1 MEVLFLKDWL
11 NPATNKVITKGLRAH
26 VMKKKALELIDKGI
40 CEEVLPF
47 GVEKA
52 IQKEKEIIELKEN
65 ITIPKKKK
73 RKLF

>member
-1 MEVLFLKDWL
+1 MEVLFLQDWL

-26 VMKKKALELIDKGI
+26 IMKKKALELIADGI

-47 GVEKA
+47 GVEKI

-65 ITIPKKKK
+65 IALPKKKK

>member
-26 VMKKKALELIDKGI
+26 IMKKKSLELIADGI

-47 GVEKA
+47 GVDKI

-65 ITIPKKKK
+65 IELPKKKK

>member
-1 MEVLFLKDWL
+1 MEVLFLQNWM
-11 NPATNKVITKGLRAH
+11 NPATNKIIYKGRRAH
-26 VMKKKALELIDKGI
+26 IMKKKALELIADGI

-47 GVEKA
+47 GVEKI

-65 ITIPKKKK
+65 IALPKKKK

>member
-26 VMKKKALELIDKGI
+26 IMKKKALELIADGI

-47 GVEKA
+47 GVEKI
-52 IQKEKEIIELKEN
+52 IQKEK
-65 ITIPKKKK
+65 
-73 RKLF
+73 

>member
-11 NPATNKVITKGLRAH
+11 NPATNKVITKGLMAH
-26 VMKKKALELIDKGI
+26 IMKKKALELIADGI

-47 GVEKA
+47 GVEKI

-65 ITIPKKKK
+65 IALPKKKK

>member
-11 NPATNKVITKGLRAH
+11 NPATNKVITKGLRSH
-26 VMKKKALELIDKGI
+26 IMKKKALELIADGI
-40 CEEVLPF
+40 VEEVLPF

-65 ITIPKKKK
+65 ISISRKKK

>member
-26 VMKKKALELIDKGI
+26 IMKKKALELIENGI

-47 GVEKA
+47 GVEQVIEAETK
-52 IQKEKEIIELKEN
+52 KEK
-65 ITIPKKKK
+65 KKNRK
-73 RKLF
+73 RIF

>member
-11 NPATNKVITKGLRAH
+11 NPATNKVITKGLRSH
-26 VMKKKALELIDKGI
+26 IMKKKALELIADGI

-47 GVEKA
+47 GVEKI

-65 ITIPKKKK
+65 IALPKKKK

>member
-1 MEVLFLKDWL
+1 
-11 NPATNKVITKGLRAH
+11 
-26 VMKKKALELIDKGI
+26 MKKKALELIDKGI

-65 ITIPKKKK
+65 IAIPRKKK

>member
-11 NPATNKVITKGLRAH
+11 NLATNKVITIGLRPH
-26 VMKKKALELIDKGI
+26 IMKKKALELIANGL

-47 GVEKA
+47 GGETI
-52 IQKEKEIIELKEN
+52 IQKEKEIKELKEHSAL
-65 ITIPKKKK
+65 PKKKK